1 MTKAMQ
7 DDDIV
12 RLIAQSPWFEDLPAD
27 AHRHLAESARVRS
40 YQKRSYLYT
49 TGETGTDVYCILEGR
64 IRLLLTSALGQ
75 EYAVRDLEPGAWLGE
90 QFLDGDHPTA
100 LNARVVKDTVVLAIP
115 RSIVLDTGNSH
126 PSIYRKL
133 FETTLGRSRGL
144 FILLQGMA
152 FYPLRS
158 RLAGWLINLVEQ
170 HGKKAE
176 GGTCVDIRLSQKD
189 LAQLS
194 LGSRQRVNKI
204 LGEWRQAGVIEI
216 RSNRYLVRDMAALQR
231 EMELTDSRD

>member
-7 DDDIV
+7 GDDIV
-12 RLIAQSPWFEDLPAD
+12 RVIAQSPWFEDLPGD
-27 AHRHLAESARVRS
+27 AHRHLAEFARVRS
-40 YQKRSYLYT
+40 YQKRSCLYT
-49 TGETGTDVYCILEGR
+49 TGEMGSDVYCILEGR

-75 EYAVRDLEPGAWLGE
+75 EYAVRDLEPDAWLGE
-90 QFLDGDHPTA
+90 QFLVGDHPTA
-100 LNARVVKDTVVLAIP
+100 LNARAVKDTVVLAIP
-115 RSIVLDTGNSH
+115 RSIVLEIGNGH

-216 RSNRYLVRDMAALQR
+216 RANRYLVRDMAALQR
-231 EMELTDSRD
+231 EMELKDSRD